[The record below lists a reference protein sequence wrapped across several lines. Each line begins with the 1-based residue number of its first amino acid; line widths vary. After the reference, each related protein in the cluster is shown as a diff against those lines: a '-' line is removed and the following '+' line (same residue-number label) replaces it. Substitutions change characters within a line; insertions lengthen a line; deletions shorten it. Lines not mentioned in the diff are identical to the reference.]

1 MEGAIV
7 KSRLAAF
14 AAAFVGAV
22 GTALS
27 GSVAFAGE
35 PRNWQLGLQD
45 PGSPTAARIDSFHDV
60 LTWLATG
67 ISLFV
72 MVLLL
77 IVIFRFNEKAN
88 PTPTKTTHNVVLEV
102 AWTIVPVIILVLMAI
117 PSFSLLYYADR
128 VEDPDMT
135 LKITGHQWYWS
146 YEYPDHG
153 GFGFDANMVSDDDIA
168 KNPQLKRL
176 MDTDN
181 RVILPA
187 GKKIQLL
194 MTSADVIH
202 NWGIASLGVKV
213 DSVPGRLNETW
224 VQVNEPGVYYGFCSE
239 LCGVAHA
246 FMPITIEVVSP
257 EDFDKWVEEAKV
269 KFARSDDGT
278 APAIRIAQNNVAD

>member
-45 PGSPTAARIDSFHDV
+45 PGSLTAARIDSFHDV
-60 LTWLATG
+60 LTWMMAG

-88 PTPTKTTHNVVLEV
+88 PTPTKTTHNVVLEI

-278 APAIRIAQNNVAD
+278 APAVRIAQNNVAD